1 VPTEFAATVV
11 IAGLDP
17 AIHCLRKTF
26 FRRMMDPRVKPAGD
40 GSRWSSLTPVSCP
53 ARSQAC
59 ADCVNL
65 SALPDIHVLLSS
77 SAKDRM
83 AARTRAGRAAARA
96 NIYATSFY
104 FARV

>member
-1 VPTEFAATVV
+1 
-11 IAGLDP
+11 
-17 AIHCLRKTF
+17 
-26 FRRMMDPRVKPAGD
+26 MMNPRVKPAGD

-53 ARSQAC
+53 ARIQAW

-83 AARTRAGRAAARA
+83 ARELGRLAAAARA
-96 NIYATSFY
+96 NIHATSFY

>member
-1 VPTEFAATVV
+1 
-11 IAGLDP
+11 
-17 AIHCLRKTF
+17 
-26 FRRMMDPRVKPAGD
+26 MMDPRVKPAGD

-53 ARSQAC
+53 ARSHW

-83 AARTRAGRAAARA
+83 ARELGRLAAAARA
-96 NIYATSFY
+96 NIHATSFY